1 MKKILIIE
9 DEKELA
15 YSIELFLRKENFE
28 TFVIFDGDKALE
40 KFYNLTPDLVLL
52 DINLP
57 NKNGWE
63 ICKEIRENSTLPII
77 MMTARD
83 SEFDE
88 LYGLELGADDYVT
101 KPINLKIL
109 LARIKRILKIDS
121 KSNYY
126 FEGMGFDIRTLELS
140 IDDEK
145 IELSPKEAQLLEYF
159 IKNKNFILSRE
170 KLINEIWGFDYE
182 GGDRAVDTLVK
193 RLRKKLGKYSD
204 RIKTLRGMG
213 YSYEEKKI

>member
-109 LARIKRILKIDS
+109 LARIKRILKIDG

-145 IELSPKEAQLLEYF
+145 IELSPKEEQLLEYF